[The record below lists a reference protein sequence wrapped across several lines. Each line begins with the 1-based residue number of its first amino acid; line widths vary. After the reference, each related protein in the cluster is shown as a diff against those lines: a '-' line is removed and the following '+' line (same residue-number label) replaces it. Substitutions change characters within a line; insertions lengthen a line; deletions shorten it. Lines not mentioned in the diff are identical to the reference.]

1 MGGGRCE
8 RSSEFRSPEVV
19 DIRHARIEDADGI
32 ARVRA
37 ESWRAAYRG
46 IVPDDYLD
54 GIDVAE
60 WAERQRR
67 NMENQPADLVS
78 LVANDGDLIVGWT
91 ALGPNRMAD
100 LPYAGELYTIY
111 LLPSHWRRGI
121 GRLLMAAAA
130 QSSMHMGMK
139 SMILWVFAENWP
151 ARRFNEAL
159 GGTLVSE
166 HRYTIGGV
174 SLPEVAY
181 GWSDLGALT
190 TQAGAVE

>member
-1 MGGGRCE
+1 M
-8 RSSEFRSPEVV
+8 V
-19 DIRHARIEDADGI
+19 DIRQARIGDADGI

-67 NMENQPADLVS
+67 NMENQSVDSVS

-139 SMILWVFAENWP
+139 SMILWVLAENWP

-181 GWSDLGALT
+181 GWSGLSALT
-190 TQAGAVE
+190 TQAGVAE